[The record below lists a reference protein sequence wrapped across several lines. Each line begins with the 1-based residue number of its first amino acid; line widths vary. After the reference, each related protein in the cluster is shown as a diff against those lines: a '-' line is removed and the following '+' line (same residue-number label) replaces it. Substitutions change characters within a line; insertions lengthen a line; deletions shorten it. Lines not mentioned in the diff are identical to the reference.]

1 MESRKQHINLILQR
15 PGKFLWR
22 VLVGFKRNQGL
33 LLAGA
38 VAYYTLLSVIPMLAL
53 ILVGLSH
60 FIEEQQLY
68 NTILTNL
75 KLVIPAYAESVTGQ
89 VWGFLARR
97 QLVGIVG
104 ILVMLFFSSMA
115 FTVLENAM
123 AIIFSHRARKHRR
136 HFLISA
142 IIPYAY
148 IFLLGIGLLIITL
161 VAGAL
166 GALSDK
172 HLILLGWNL
181 SLEGTSRFML
191 YLSGMAGMVIMLT
204 SLYLVMPLGH
214 IPIRYA
220 LAGGVTAAVLW
231 EIIRHILVWYYST
244 ISLVNVIYGS
254 LATAVV
260 ALLSIEIAVII
271 LLLGAQVIA
280 EFEHSISET
289 AEPGQSRLDG
299 CNLAIKPD
307 ALTLTPAE
315 KSEIEKAL

>member
-1 MESRKQHINLILQR
+1 M
-15 PGKFLWR
+15 
-22 VLVGFKRNQGL
+22 LVGFKRNQGL
-33 LLAGA
+33 LLAGG
-38 VAYYTLLSVIPMLAL
+38 VAYYTLLSIIPMLAL

-60 FIEEQQLY
+60 FIDEQQLY

-104 ILVMLFFSSMA
+104 IFIMLFFSSMA

-148 IFLLGIGLLIITL
+148 IFLLGIGLLVITI

-166 GALSDK
+166 GTLSDK
-172 HLILLGWNL
+172 HLIFLGWDL
-181 SLEGTSRFML
+181 SLAGTSRFML
-191 YLSGMAGMVIMLT
+191 YLSGMFGMVIMLT
-204 SLYLVMPLGH
+204 SLYLVMPVGR

-231 EIIRHILVWYYST
+231 EIIRNILVWYYST

-280 EFEHSISET
+280 EFEHSINET
-289 AEPGQSRLDG
+289 AGSGQSEFDG
-299 CNLAIKPD
+299 
-307 ALTLTPAE
+307 
-315 KSEIEKAL
+315 

>member
-1 MESRKQHINLILQR
+1 VSRKRHIDIILQR
-15 PGKFLWR
+15 PGKFLLR

-33 LLAGA
+33 LLSGA

-68 NTILTNL
+68 NTILSNL
-75 KLVIPAYAESVTGQ
+75 KLVIPAHAESMAGQ

-115 FTVLENAM
+115 FTMLESAM
-123 AIIFSHRARKHRR
+123 AVIFSHRVRKHRR

-148 IFLLGIGLLIITL
+148 IFLMALGLLLVTL

-166 GALSDK
+166 DTLSDK
-172 HLILLGWNL
+172 HLLILGLDL
-181 SLEGTSRFML
+181 SLAGSSRILL
-191 YLSGMAGMVIMLT
+191 YLSGMLGMVSMLT
-204 SLYLVMPLGH
+204 SLYLVMPVGR
-214 IPIRYA
+214 IPVRYA
-220 LAGGVTAAVLW
+220 LVGGITATVLW
-231 EIIRHILVWYYST
+231 EIIRHFLVWYYST

-280 EFEHSISET
+280 EFEHSIIET
-289 AEPGQSRLDG
+289 AEADQSGID
-299 CNLAIKPD
+299 N
-307 ALTLTPAE
+307 
-315 KSEIEKAL
+315 

>member
-1 MESRKQHINLILQR
+1 MESRKQHVDLILQR
-15 PGKFLWR
+15 PGRFLWR

-148 IFLLGIGLLIITL
+148 IFLLGIGLLVITI

-172 HLILLGWNL
+172 HLILMGWDL

-204 SLYLVMPLGH
+204 SLYLVMPVGR
-214 IPIRYA
+214 IPVRYA

-280 EFEHSISET
+280 EFEHSINET
-289 AEPGQSRLDG
+289 IEPGQSGLEG
-299 CNLAIKPD
+299 
-307 ALTLTPAE
+307 
-315 KSEIEKAL
+315 

>member
-1 MESRKQHINLILQR
+1 M
-15 PGKFLWR
+15 
-22 VLVGFKRNQGL
+22 LVGFKRNQGL

-38 VAYYTLLSVIPMLAL
+38 VAYYTLLSIIPMLAL

-60 FIEEQQLY
+60 FIDEQQLY

-104 ILVMLFFSSMA
+104 IFIMLFFSSMA

-148 IFLLGIGLLIITL
+148 IFLLGIGLLVITI

-166 GALSDK
+166 GTLSDK
-172 HLILLGWNL
+172 HLIFLGWDL
-181 SLEGTSRFML
+181 SLAGTSRFML
-191 YLSGMAGMVIMLT
+191 YLSGMFGMVIMLT
-204 SLYLVMPLGH
+204 SLYLVMPVGR

-231 EIIRHILVWYYST
+231 EIIRNILVWYYST

-280 EFEHSISET
+280 EFEHSINET
-289 AEPGQSRLDG
+289 AGSGQSEFDG
-299 CNLAIKPD
+299 
-307 ALTLTPAE
+307 
-315 KSEIEKAL
+315 

>member
-1 MESRKQHINLILQR
+1 MESKKHHATELLRR
-15 PGKFLWR
+15 PGKFLLR

-33 LLAGA
+33 LLSGA

-75 KLVIPAYAESVTGQ
+75 KLVIPAHAERVAGQ

-97 QLVGIVG
+97 QLVGVLG
-104 ILVMLFFSSMA
+104 ILIMLFFSSMA
-115 FTVLENAM
+115 FTMLENAM
-123 AIIFSHRARKHRR
+123 AIIFSHRVRKHRR

-148 IFLLGIGLLIITL
+148 IFLMGLGLLLVTL

-166 GALSDK
+166 DALADK
-172 HLILLGWNL
+172 HIVILGWDL
-181 SLEGTSRFML
+181 GMAVTSRIGL
-191 YLSGMAGMVIMLT
+191 YLSGVAGMVIMLT
-204 SLYLVMPLGH
+204 SLYLVMPVGR
-214 IPIRYA
+214 ISIRYA
-220 LAGGVTAAVLW
+220 LAGGFTATILW
-231 EIIRHILVWYYST
+231 EIIRRALVWYYSN

-260 ALLSIEIAVII
+260 TLLSIEIAVII
-271 LLLGAQVIA
+271 VLLGAQVIA
-280 EFEHSISET
+280 EFERSAIESLDVD
-289 AEPGQSRLDG
+289 QSGFD
-299 CNLAIKPD
+299 I
-307 ALTLTPAE
+307 
-315 KSEIEKAL
+315 

>member
-1 MESRKQHINLILQR
+1 MESRKQHIDLILQR

-60 FIEEQQLY
+60 FIEEEQLY
-68 NTILTNL
+68 GTILSNL

-136 HFLISA
+136 HLLISA

-148 IFLLGIGLLIITL
+148 IFLLGLGLLIITI

-166 GALSDK
+166 GALSNK
-172 HLILLGWNL
+172 HLILLGWDL
-181 SLEGTSRFML
+181 SLEGTSRLML

-204 SLYLVMPLGH
+204 SLYLVMPVGR

-280 EFEHSISET
+280 EFEHSVDET
-289 AEPGQSRLDG
+289 AEPGR
-299 CNLAIKPD
+299 
-307 ALTLTPAE
+307 
-315 KSEIEKAL
+315 SELEG

>member
-1 MESRKQHINLILQR
+1 MNPSKRNPSEILQR
-15 PGKFLWR
+15 PGKFFWG
-22 VLVGFKRNQGL
+22 VLIGFKRNQGL

-75 KLVIPAYAESVTGQ
+75 KLVIPAHAERVANQ

-97 QLVGIVG
+97 QLVGVVG

-115 FTVLENAM
+115 FTMLENAM
-123 AIIFSHRARKHRR
+123 AVIFSHRIRKHRR

-148 IFLLGIGLLIITL
+148 IFLLGIGLLLVTF

-166 GALSDK
+166 GALADQ
-172 HLILLGWNL
+172 HIILFGYDL
-181 SLEGTSRFML
+181 SLAATSRVAL
-191 YLSGMAGMVIMLT
+191 YFSGMFGMVMMLT
-204 SLYLVMPLGH
+204 SLYLVMPVGR
-214 IPIRYA
+214 ISFRYA
-220 LAGGVTAAVLW
+220 LAGGITATILW
-231 EIIRHILVWYYST
+231 EIIRNILVWYYST

-260 ALLSIEIAVII
+260 ALLSIEIAVIV

-280 EFEHSISET
+280 EFERARS
-289 AEPGQSRLDG
+289 G
-299 CNLAIKPD
+299 
-307 ALTLTPAE
+307 LTGDDSPAFD
-315 KSEIEKAL
+315 I

>member
-1 MESRKQHINLILQR
+1 MEKTRQHASEIFRR
-15 PGKFLWR
+15 PGKFLLR
-22 VLVGFKRNQGL
+22 VLTGFRRNQGL

-60 FIEEQQLY
+60 FIDEQQLY
-68 NTILTNL
+68 NTILTNM
-75 KLVIPAYAESVTGQ
+75 KLVIPAHAERVADQ

-97 QLVGIVG
+97 QLVGVVG

-115 FTVLENAM
+115 FTMLENAM
-123 AIIFSHRARKHRR
+123 AIIFSHRTRKHRR

-148 IFLLGIGLLIITL
+148 IFLLGIGLLLITL

-166 GALSDK
+166 GALADQ
-172 HLILLGWNL
+172 HIIFLGYDL
-181 SLEGTSRFML
+181 GLAATSRIAL
-191 YLSGMAGMVIMLT
+191 YFSGMFGMVMMLT
-204 SLYLVMPLGH
+204 SLYLVMPVGG
-214 IPIRYA
+214 IAFRYA
-220 LAGGVTAAVLW
+220 LAGGITATILW

-244 ISLVNVIYGS
+244 VSLVNVIYGS

-280 EFEHSISET
+280 EFERSTSDLPE
-289 AEPGQSRLDG
+289 EDQSGFD
-299 CNLAIKPD
+299 I
-307 ALTLTPAE
+307 
-315 KSEIEKAL
+315 

>member
-1 MESRKQHINLILQR
+1 MERRRHHIDLILQR

-38 VAYYTLLSVIPMLAL
+38 VAYYTLLSIIPMLAL

-68 NTILTNL
+68 NTILSNL

-97 QLVGIVG
+97 QLVGIIG
-104 ILVMLFFSSMA
+104 ILFMLFFSSMA

-148 IFLLGIGLLIITL
+148 IFLLGLGLLIITI

-166 GALSDK
+166 GALSNK
-172 HLILLGWNL
+172 HLILLDWNL

-204 SLYLVMPLGH
+204 SFYLVMPVGR

-231 EIIRHILVWYYST
+231 EIIRHILVWYYSN

-280 EFEHSISET
+280 EFEHSINET
-289 AEPGQSRLDG
+289 AEPAHLELKG
-299 CNLAIKPD
+299 
-307 ALTLTPAE
+307 
-315 KSEIEKAL
+315 

>member
-1 MESRKQHINLILQR
+1 MERKKRHIDLILQR
-15 PGKFLWR
+15 PWRFLWR

-60 FIEEQQLY
+60 FIEEEQLY
-68 NTILTNL
+68 NTILNNL
-75 KLVIPAYAESVTGQ
+75 KLVIPAYAESVSDQ

-97 QLVGIVG
+97 QLVGIIG
-104 ILVMLFFSSMA
+104 ILFMLFFSSMA

-123 AIIFSHRARKHRR
+123 AVIFSHRSRKHRR

-148 IFLLGIGLLIITL
+148 IFLLGIGVLVITI

-181 SLEGTSRFML
+181 SLAGTSRLML
-191 YLSGMAGMVIMLT
+191 YLSGMAGMVVLLT
-204 SLYLVMPLGH
+204 SLYLVMPLGR
-214 IPIRYA
+214 IPVRYA

-231 EIIRHILVWYYST
+231 EIIRHILVWYYSN

-280 EFEHSISET
+280 EFEHSIDESDEADQSEP
-289 AEPGQSRLDG
+289 EG
-299 CNLAIKPD
+299 
-307 ALTLTPAE
+307 
-315 KSEIEKAL
+315 

>member
-1 MESRKQHINLILQR
+1 MESRKQHIDLILQR

-60 FIEEQQLY
+60 FIEEEQLY

-136 HFLISA
+136 HLLISA

-148 IFLLGIGLLIITL
+148 IFLLGIGLLIITM

-172 HLILLGWNL
+172 HLILLGWDL

-191 YLSGMAGMVIMLT
+191 YLSGMVGMVIMLT
-204 SLYLVMPLGH
+204 SLYLVMPVGR

-280 EFEHSISET
+280 EFEHSISESGRT
-289 AEPGQSRLDG
+289 RSIG
-299 CNLAIKPD
+299 
-307 ALTLTPAE
+307 T
-315 KSEIEKAL
+315 

>member
-1 MESRKQHINLILQR
+1 MERKKRHIDLILQR

-22 VLVGFKRNQGL
+22 VLIGFKRNQGL

-60 FIEEQQLY
+60 FIEEEQLY
-68 NTILTNL
+68 STILSNL
-75 KLVIPAYAESVTGQ
+75 KLVIPAYAESVSDQ

-104 ILVMLFFSSMA
+104 ILFMLFFSSMA

-123 AIIFSHRARKHRR
+123 AVIFSHRSRKHRR

-148 IFLLGIGLLIITL
+148 IFLLGIGVLVITI

-172 HLILLGWNL
+172 HLIFLGRDL
-181 SLEGTSRFML
+181 SLEGTSRLML
-191 YLSGMAGMVIMLT
+191 YLSGMAGMVVMLT

-214 IPIRYA
+214 IPVRYA

-231 EIIRHILVWYYST
+231 EIIRHVLVWYYSN

-280 EFEHSISET
+280 EFEHSIDESDKADQSEP
-289 AEPGQSRLDG
+289 EG
-299 CNLAIKPD
+299 
-307 ALTLTPAE
+307 
-315 KSEIEKAL
+315 

>member
-1 MESRKQHINLILQR
+1 MERKKRHIDLILQR

-22 VLVGFKRNQGL
+22 VLIGFKRNQGL

-60 FIEEQQLY
+60 FIEGEQLY
-68 NTILTNL
+68 NTILSNL
-75 KLVIPAYAESVTGQ
+75 KLVIPAYAESVSDQ

-104 ILVMLFFSSMA
+104 ILFMLFFSSMA
-115 FTVLENAM
+115 FTVLESAM
-123 AIIFSHRARKHRR
+123 AVIFSHRSRKHRR

-148 IFLLGIGLLIITL
+148 IFLLGIGVLVITI
-161 VAGAL
+161 VAGAM

-172 HLILLGWNL
+172 HLILLGRDL
-181 SLEGTSRFML
+181 SLAGTSRLIL

-214 IPIRYA
+214 IPVRYA

-280 EFEHSISET
+280 EFEHSIDESDKADQSE
-289 AEPGQSRLDG
+289 AD
-299 CNLAIKPD
+299 D
-307 ALTLTPAE
+307 
-315 KSEIEKAL
+315 

>member
-1 MESRKQHINLILQR
+1 
-15 PGKFLWR
+15 
-22 VLVGFKRNQGL
+22 
-33 LLAGA
+33 
-38 VAYYTLLSVIPMLAL
+38 
-53 ILVGLSH
+53 
-60 FIEEQQLY
+60 
-68 NTILTNL
+68 
-75 KLVIPAYAESVTGQ
+75 
-89 VWGFLARR
+89 
-97 QLVGIVG
+97 
-104 ILVMLFFSSMA
+104 MLFFSSMA
-115 FTVLENAM
+115 FTVLESAM
-123 AIIFSHRARKHRR
+123 AVIFSHRSRKHRR

-148 IFLLGIGLLIITL
+148 IFLLGIGVLVITI
-161 VAGAL
+161 VAGAM

-172 HLILLGWNL
+172 HLILLGRDL
-181 SLEGTSRFML
+181 SLAGTSRLIL

-214 IPIRYA
+214 IPVRYA

-280 EFEHSISET
+280 EFEHSIDESDKADQSE
-289 AEPGQSRLDG
+289 AD
-299 CNLAIKPD
+299 D
-307 ALTLTPAE
+307 
-315 KSEIEKAL
+315 

>member
-1 MESRKQHINLILQR
+1 
-15 PGKFLWR
+15 
-22 VLVGFKRNQGL
+22 L

-60 FIEEQQLY
+60 FIDEQQIY
-68 NTILTNL
+68 STILTNL
-75 KLVIPAYAESVTGQ
+75 KLFIPAHAEKLAGQ

-97 QLVGIVG
+97 QLVGVVG

-115 FTVLENAM
+115 FTVLESAM
-123 AIIFSHRARKHRR
+123 AVIFSHRVRKHRR

-148 IFLLGIGLLIITL
+148 IFLLGIGLLLVTL

-166 GALSDK
+166 GALADQ
-172 HLILLGWNL
+172 HIILYGFDL
-181 SLEGTSRFML
+181 SLAATSRIAL
-191 YLSGMAGMVIMLT
+191 YFSGMFGMVMMLT
-204 SLYLVMPLGH
+204 SLYLVMPVGR
-214 IPIRYA
+214 IAFRYA
-220 LAGGVTAAVLW
+220 LAGGITATILW

-280 EFEHSISET
+280 EFERSK
-289 AEPGQSRLDG
+289 SRLPEED
-299 CNLAIKPD
+299 
-307 ALTLTPAE
+307 
-315 KSEIEKAL
+315 KSGFDI

>member
-1 MESRKQHINLILQR
+1 MERKKRHIDLILQR

-22 VLVGFKRNQGL
+22 VLIGFKRNQGL

-60 FIEEQQLY
+60 FIEEEQLY
-68 NTILTNL
+68 NTILSNL
-75 KLVIPAYAESVTGQ
+75 KLVIPAYAESVSDQ

-104 ILVMLFFSSMA
+104 ILFMLFFSSMA
-115 FTVLENAM
+115 FTVLESAM
-123 AIIFSHRARKHRR
+123 AVIFSHRSRKHRR

-148 IFLLGIGLLIITL
+148 IFLLGIGVLVITI

-172 HLILLGWNL
+172 HLILLGWDL
-181 SLEGTSRFML
+181 SLAGTSRLML

-214 IPIRYA
+214 IPVRYA

-231 EIIRHILVWYYST
+231 EIIRHILVWYYSN

-280 EFEHSISET
+280 EFEHSIDESDEADESE
-289 AEPGQSRLDG
+289 PDG
-299 CNLAIKPD
+299 
-307 ALTLTPAE
+307 
-315 KSEIEKAL
+315 